1 MTQLAAGPSGDLVNS
16 RSHVGACYTLT
27 KSAQRLRV
35 PLNTLRH
42 WVHQGRIEPP
52 AKRGPH
58 GAFLYNEQQLER
70 IAAKVHKGGKRV
82 RLQDPNRCTLSE
94 TADLMGIGMDTLLTW
109 RLLGFIPQPETN
121 HGGRLCTY
129 SAELVEKFVA
139 QVPDIRERQENARR
153 KKQAQALR
161 DAIRPCGRYS
171 LSQIAELANIA
182 TTTLWRYRKLGLIP
196 EPDQAGPGTTR
207 SYSEQMKADILVQI
221 PQIFAENQARAI
233 LAMKAVLQ
241 NPELRKTWL
250 EKVRIG
256 NADPD
261 VRRQRSESARN
272 AMSEEQRRAAGERS
286 RRRWARTMETLRKA
300 AKVVAGR
307 PAIMK
312 EICAKAE
319 KEKEATAKSW
329 SQLAIKYLPD
339 ECHEK
344 GPKVTGE
351 SLRKAAAYWR
361 AR

>member
-1 MTQLAAGPSGDLVNS
+1 
-16 RSHVGACYTLT
+16 
-27 KSAQRLRV
+27 
-35 PLNTLRH
+35 
-42 WVHQGRIEPP
+42 
-52 AKRGPH
+52 
-58 GAFLYNEQQLER
+58 
-70 IAAKVHKGGKRV
+70 
-82 RLQDPNRCTLSE
+82 
-94 TADLMGIGMDTLLTW
+94 
-109 RLLGFIPQPETN
+109 
-121 HGGRLCTY
+121 
-129 SAELVEKFVA
+129 LVEQFVA
-139 QVPDIRERQENARR
+139 QVPEIRERQENARR
-153 KKQAQALR
+153 QKQGQALK
-161 DAIRPCGRYS
+161 DAVRPPSGRYS
-171 LSQIAELANIA
+171 LTDIAGLANIT
-182 TTTLWRYRKLGLIP
+182 TTTLWRYRKLGLIS
-196 EPDQAGPGTTR
+196 EPDQAGPGNTR
-207 SYSEQMKADILVQI
+207 SYSEQQKSDILAKLPKI
-221 PQIFAENQARAI
+221 LEENQAKAI
-233 LAMKAVLQ
+233 LAMKAVWQ
-241 NPELRKTWL
+241 NPELRKMCL
-250 EKVRIG
+250 EKVKIG

-261 VRRQRSESARN
+261 VRRKRSESARN